1 MITSVEF
8 PKNSKDGFINEKIY
22 TPMLRKNKT
31 KEEYDEVIKNRN
43 DRNFPYHWKQQSEI
57 FAEFYK
63 NVPAGYKNET
73 MRTCCRGKKF
83 EFNENKINII
93 FGPNASGKTTIL
105 NHIALTAMC
114 GDGNGNIDGWTNP
127 NAFRPSDFWSLR
139 DDNEQTVNDL
149 ICQKKGCDSDIV
161 WDGAPVYYYNFNNR
175 RVTGS
180 FEDIQGSMFESF
192 SEGTAFMFESKT
204 MSGAQKNLYKI
215 NKLAGLIGQNIT
227 IEDIIN
233 NAIKST
239 SGYNDTW
246 KDNTKLGIK
255 YIRQF
260 ITDNPGKK
268 TLLIDEVDN
277 TLDISVMVGLY
288 KTFLPK
294 LSEHAQLIIVSH
306 NPLVLS
312 DICDPEKYNIVS
324 MSDKYTKSCRE
335 YLRGVNFL

>member
-1 MITSVEF
+1 MIASIEF
-8 PKNSKDGFINEKIY
+8 PKNSKNGFINDKIY
-22 TPMLRKNKT
+22 TPMLRKNKS
-31 KEEYDEVIKNRN
+31 KEEYEEALKNKDKRN
-43 DRNFPYHWKQQSEI
+43 SPYRYKSATDI
-57 FAEFYK
+57 FNEFYK
-63 NVPAGYKNET
+63 NVPAGYKNDT

-83 EFNENKINII
+83 EFDENKINII

-114 GDGNGNIDGWTNP
+114 GDGNGNLDGWTNP

-149 ICQKKGCDSDIV
+149 VIQKKDCESNVV

-180 FEDIQGSMFESF
+180 FEDIQGSMFSVM
-192 SEGTAFMFESKT
+192 EGAAFMFESKA

-215 NKLAGLIGQNIT
+215 NKLVNIIGQNIT
-227 IEDIIN
+227 AEDIIK
-233 NAIKST
+233 NAIKAT

-246 KDNTKLGIK
+246 QDNTNAGVK

-268 TLLIDEVDN
+268 TLLIDEIDN
-277 TLDISVMVGLY
+277 TLDISVMISLY

-294 LSEHAQLIIVSH
+294 LAEHAQLIIVSH

-312 DICDPEKYNIVS
+312 DLCDPEKYNIVS
-324 MSDKYTKSCRE
+324 MSDKYTKNCRE
-335 YLRGVNFL
+335 YLKGIKFL